1 LVGIYYFG
9 RSYKSATIFNDTMIP
24 RDHMIEIFYAPVH
37 HAVHLKAMI
46 SRGIIS
52 VMADRKRARVVL
64 LLALALLASCR
75 RDRHEP
81 AMPAPVTVPPAMI
94 DPWQEAALKV
104 EEDRGEPMGRQA
116 KVEVPAQL
124 KHDADPRRFL
134 GVQVAEW
141 REQQLQTPHDFADLI
156 PLIRNG
162 ELVELPALGQNY
174 ILYGVGYSASDEPFT
189 HYDKAAGKSVTLYA
203 SDAELDQEYGQIAD
217 SLKLLE
223 ETVTGL
229 KNELKAAPR
238 RDRALRTRLQSEVAQ
253 NERDVKA
260 LKERRKLLDSFYRN
274 EDTRRLLA
282 AEYEIINTL
291 ARDFGGRAYDLQD
304 AAARKAFKVRL
315 LSHLRPAAL
324 KVLEEIAKT
333 YRDKFGRPLAVTS
346 VVRPDEYQRQLRE
359 TNPNATLIEVPPHTT
374 GLAFDI
380 FYRYMSAA
388 EQTFIMSE
396 LGRLRDQGRIEVLRE
411 NRDHYH
417 VFAFA
422 DGQRPDE
429 DLIEQMLKRGAG
441 TPRPARKEESK
452 EKSEEKGKGKST
464 EKEKGKGAAAKSKAA
479 NAANAKSRR
488 PRRS

>member
-1 LVGIYYFG
+1 
-9 RSYKSATIFNDTMIP
+9 
-24 RDHMIEIFYAPVH
+24 
-37 HAVHLKAMI
+37 MI
-46 SRGIIS
+46 SSGFMSGI
-52 VMADRKRARVVL
+52 ATRERARILFL
-64 LLALALLASCR
+64 LLSLALLAGCR
-75 RDRHEP
+75 RERHETV
-81 AMPAPVTVPPAMI
+81 MPAPVTVPPAML

-124 KHDADPRRFL
+124 KHYDDPRRFL
-134 GVQVAEW
+134 GIQVAEW

-156 PLIRNG
+156 SLIRKG

-203 SDAELDQEYGQIAD
+203 SDAELEQEHVQIAD

-223 ETVTGL
+223 ESVTNL
-229 KNELKAAPR
+229 KNELKDAPK
-238 RDRALRTRLQSEVAQ
+238 RDRALRTRLLSEVAE
-253 NERDVKA
+253 NERAVKS
-260 LKERRKLLDSFYRN
+260 LKERKKLLDSFYRN
-274 EDTRRLLA
+274 DDARRLLA
-282 AEYEIINTL
+282 AEYETISTL
-291 ARDFGGRAYDLQD
+291 ARDFGGRAYNLQD

-324 KVLEEIAKT
+324 KVLEEVAKS
-333 YRDKFGRPLAVTS
+333 YKDKFGRPLAVTS

-374 GLAFDI
+374 GLAFDLY
-380 FYRYMSAA
+380 YRYMNAA

-396 LGRLRDQGRIEVLRE
+396 LGRLQDEGRIEVLRE

-422 DGQRPDE
+422 DGRRPDE
-429 DLIEQMLKRGAG
+429 NLIKQTLNRDA
-441 TPRPARKEESK
+441 TAQRTAREKEDKKKSK
-452 EKSEEKGKGKST
+452 EKSKDKGT
-464 EKEKGKGAAAKSKAA
+464 AAKSKTAKSKTA
-479 NAANAKSRR
+479 KPKAVTTKAAKSRR